1 MCLVYNLHFATA
13 SGLVLVASMLRVVLI
28 DHKNGNLVK
37 IVLNFGCIECP
48 MGFGIVCSFHHSMIA
63 GLFVTVVA
71 AVAAVVVVDVAAGAG
86 AVVVVVYPYDTMN
99 VLVVGLI
106 PSLE

>member
-1 MCLVYNLHFATA
+1 
-13 SGLVLVASMLRVVLI
+13 MLRVVLI

-48 MGFGIVCSFHHSMIA
+48 MGFGIVCNLHHSMIA
-63 GLFVTVVA
+63 GLFAT
-71 AVAAVVVVDVAAGAG
+71 AVAAVVVVDVAAAAAGAV
-86 AVVVVVYPYDTMN
+86 AVVVVVYLYDTMN

>member
-48 MGFGIVCSFHHSMIA
+48 MGFGIVCNLHHSMIA
-63 GLFVTVVA
+63 GLFAT